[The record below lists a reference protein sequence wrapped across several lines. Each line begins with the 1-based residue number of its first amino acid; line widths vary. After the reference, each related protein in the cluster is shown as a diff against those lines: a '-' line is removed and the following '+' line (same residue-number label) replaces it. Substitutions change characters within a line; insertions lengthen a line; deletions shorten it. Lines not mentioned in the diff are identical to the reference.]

1 MPDGEFLFSFSLR
14 EEVEEEEGSG
24 AAEMRA
30 AGNAADFSY
39 FVQIGFHVNRL
50 SVV

>member
-1 MPDGEFLFSFSLR
+1 MVPDGDFLFSFSLR
-14 EEVEEEEGSG
+14 EEEEGSG

-30 AGNAADFSY
+30 AGNAADLSY

>member
-1 MPDGEFLFSFSLR
+1 MVPGGEFLFSFSLR
-14 EEVEEEEGSG
+14 EEEEEGSG